1 MMKSSVLS
9 ELKKFLAV
17 GMIAVSLDWG
27 IYVALTNFVGVGV
40 VLSKSLSY
48 MIGSMFAFIANSS
61 LVFQSDLALLNF
73 LKHLFPYTFSLL
85 ANTLVFAF
93 LKSNFSFDSPIIL
106 VAALLTATF
115 VSTVINFM
123 GMRFW
128 VFNNK
133 RSSHVRS

>member
-27 IYVALTNFVGVGV
+27 IYLALVNFLGLGA

-48 MIGSMFAFIANSS
+48 IIGTMFAFAANGR
-61 LVFQSDLALLNF
+61 LVFQSDLAPLNF
-73 LKHLFPYTFSLL
+73 LKHLLLYTFSLL
-85 ANTLVFAF
+85 ANTLLFADWE
-93 LKSNFSFDSPIIL
+93 SNFSFESPIIL
-106 VAALLTATF
+106 GAALLTSTF
-115 VSTVINFM
+115 VSTVINFI

-128 VFNNK
+128 VFKK
-133 RSSHVRS
+133 RSIHARS

>member
-1 MMKSSVLS
+1 MMKNSLLL

-27 IYVALTNFVGVGV
+27 IYLALVNFLGLGA

-48 MIGSMFAFIANSS
+48 IIGTMYAFVANGR
-61 LVFQSDLALLNF
+61 LVFQSDLVPVNF

-93 LKSNFSFDSPIIL
+93 LKSNFSFDSPMIL
-106 VAALLTATF
+106 GAALLAATF
-115 VSTVINFM
+115 VSTVINFV

-133 RSSHVRS
+133 RSNHARS

>member
-1 MMKSSVLS
+1 MMKNSVLL

-27 IYVALTNFVGVGV
+27 IYLALTNFFGLGA

-48 MIGSMFAFIANSS
+48 IIGTMFAFIANGR
-61 LVFQSDLALLNF
+61 LVFQSDLAPVNF
-73 LKHLFPYTFSLL
+73 LKHLLLYTFSLL
-85 ANTLVFAF
+85 SNTLVFAF
-93 LKSNFSFDSPIIL
+93 LKSNFSFDSPMIL
-106 VAALLTATF
+106 GATLLAATF
-115 VSTVINFM
+115 VSTLINFI

-133 RSSHVRS
+133 RSSNARS

>member
-27 IYVALTNFVGVGV
+27 IYQALVNFLGLGA

-48 MIGSMFAFIANSS
+48 MIGTMFAFIANGR
-61 LVFQSDLALLNF
+61 LVFQSDLAPVNF
-73 LKHLFPYTFSLL
+73 LKHLLLYTFSLL
-85 ANTLVFAF
+85 ANTLLFAYWES
-93 LKSNFSFDSPIIL
+93 KFSFESTVIL
-106 VAALLTATF
+106 GAALLTSTF
-115 VSTVINFM
+115 VSTVINFL

-128 VFNNK
+128 VFKK
-133 RSSHVRS
+133 RSIHARS

>member
-1 MMKSSVLS
+1 MMKNSLLL

-27 IYVALTNFVGVGV
+27 IYLALVNFLGLGA
-40 VLSKSLSY
+40 VLSKCLSY
-48 MIGSMFAFIANSS
+48 ILGTMFAFVANGR
-61 LVFQSDLALLNF
+61 LVFQSDLVPVNF
-73 LKHLFPYTFSLL
+73 LKHLLLYTFSLL

-93 LKSNFSFDSPIIL
+93 LKSNFSFDSPMIL
-106 VAALLTATF
+106 GAALLAATF
-115 VSTVINFM
+115 VSTLINFM

-133 RSSHVRS
+133 RSSHARS